1 MSTQSKSIKAKSNL
15 AKGEVARSLIYDA
28 GFNEGESHNALIDAI
43 KACDMKTKDAQTML
57 RHSYITSKVASW
69 FKVSKEAAIKIVDG
83 ASFKSAGGTKRT
95 TGKAKRTELQES
107 KLGTFRNNWSDAL
120 VEAKVKTVS
129 KQGQHRKP
137 RQTDGGTTGKP
148 TKAKKV
154 TIEASP
160 KVTIEASPKVA
171 FVVDA
176 FDYMQ
181 VISKALVTFGALN
194 KEVKGFDDYTKAIND
209 FVIAA
214 NRLPQE

>member
-1 MSTQSKSIKAKSNL
+1 MSKSIKAKSNL
-15 AKGEVARSLIYDA
+15 AKGEAAQTLIYDA
-28 GFNEGESHNALIDAI
+28 GFNEGESRNALIDAI

-95 TGKAKRTELQES
+95 TGKAKRTEEQEK

-129 KQGQHRKP
+129 NQGQHRKP
-137 RQTDGGTTGKP
+137 RQTDGDTTDKP
-148 TKAKKV
+148 IKPKKV

-160 KVTIEASPKVA
+160 KVVLIA
-171 FVVDA
+171 DA
-176 FDYMQ
+176 FAHMQ
-181 VISKALVTFGALN
+181 IISKALVTFGALN

>member
-1 MSTQSKSIKAKSNL
+1 MSTQSKSIKAKTNL
-15 AKGEVARSLIYDA
+15 AKGEAAQTLIYDA

-43 KACDMKTKDAQTML
+43 KACDMKTKEAQTML

-69 FKVSKEAAIKIVDG
+69 FKVNKEAAIKIVEG

-95 TGKAKRTELQES
+95 TGKAKRTEEQEK

-137 RQTDGGTTGKP
+137 RQTDGTTDKP

-160 KVTIEASPKVA
+160 KVAMVA
-171 FVVDA
+171 DA
-176 FDYMQ
+176 FNYMQ
-181 VISKALVTFGALN
+181 VISKALITFGALN
-194 KEVKGFDDYTKAIND
+194 KEVKGFAEYTKAIND

-214 NRLPQE
+214 NRLPKE